1 MAIADYNLGGL
12 RALVKFRLQNDPR
25 YSSSLVDLAL
35 KLAVTRLM
43 LFIRSTTSIMQATT
57 FVLPDGP
64 DAGKYA
70 MEYPLPDGTLWVDS
84 LSFDGQRPMP
94 VMDQSELANTGAGS
108 PNSGNGV
115 GDPFEC
121 YIYDTPERIK
131 VAVLYPRPGR
141 AATLEFWGGVEA
153 IWQANGDDSIPP
165 FREEYGDALVAFA
178 RAWLVDG
185 QEGQEEKYDIIFK
198 KWMEER
204 SEAKFNQRVNRISKT
219 RRVRDFT

>member
-1 MAIADYNLGGL
+1 MAITDYNLGGL
-12 RALVKFRLQNDPR
+12 RTLVKFRLQNDPR
-25 YSSSLVDLAL
+25 YTSALVDLAL

-84 LSFDGQRPMP
+84 LSFDGQKPLAI
-94 VMDQSELANTGAGS
+94 MDQNELANTGIQR
-108 PNSGNGV
+108 GNGV
-115 GDPFEC
+115 GDPCEC

-131 VAVLYPRPGR
+131 IAVLWPRPGR
-141 AATLEFWGGVEA
+141 AATLEFWGGIEPD
-153 IWQANGDDSIPP
+153 WQSDGDDSIPP
-165 FREEYGDALVAFA
+165 YREEYADALVSFA
-178 RAWLVDG
+178 RLWLIDG

-198 KWMEER
+198 KWMEDR
-204 SEAKFNQRVNRISKT
+204 TEAKFNQRVNRISKT
-219 RRVRDFT
+219 RRTRDVP